1 MPPALRRRPS
11 VAWWTAVARRAAL
24 LAPLLHAGCA
34 SAPPTFEAHRVPLS
48 RIDHPAPAK
57 LPRADIG
64 WKMKQYVQFDGE
76 VPEPPNFADRFTLF
90 LVGCGSG
97 CRQYAL
103 IDRRSGRVHSGQALN
118 NVRFDY
124 RRDSRL
130 LVVTHTEG
138 YRSPDIVDYMVWN
151 GTRWRRVAREVRPAP
166 EE

>member
-1 MPPALRRRPS
+1 MPQVSRRRAPG
-11 VAWWTAVARRAAL
+11 AGWTALARRAAL

-34 SAPPTFEAHRVPLS
+34 SAPPTFQAHRGALS

-57 LPRADIG
+57 LPRTDIG
-64 WKMKQYVQFDGE
+64 WKMVRYLQADGE
-76 VPEPPNFADRFTLF
+76 APEPPNFADRFTLF

-103 IDRRSGRVHSGQALN
+103 IDRRSDKVHPGQALN

-130 LVVTHTEG
+130 LVVTHAEG
-138 YRSPDIVDYMVWN
+138 ARSPDIVDYLVWD
-151 GTRWRRVAREVRPAP
+151 GARWRRVGREVGPAP
-166 EE
+166 AD